1 MNNIKVIET
10 QVDVSKILDQ
20 LNQHPGDWG
29 SQKKMERVQ
38 LIDPEKYETTV
49 DVLQLIMG
57 ATKDANIKA

>member
-29 SQKKMERVQ
+29 SQKKWKGFNLKILKNMKQ
-38 LIDPEKYETTV
+38 P
-49 DVLQLIMG
+49 
-57 ATKDANIKA
+57 